1 MNKIIKRRNINSTY
15 KVKRINCFLLVGL
28 IFALMAGSAYCV
40 VLSISPTIS
49 LEEGELKLDRLKIAV
64 AAEFRSTSED

>member
-1 MNKIIKRRNINSTY
+1 MKKQNIESLY
-15 KVKRINCFLLVGL
+15 RITNCFLLVGI

-49 LEEGELKLDRLKIAV
+49 LEEGELKLDRLNPSFDKKP
-64 AAEFRSTSED
+64 